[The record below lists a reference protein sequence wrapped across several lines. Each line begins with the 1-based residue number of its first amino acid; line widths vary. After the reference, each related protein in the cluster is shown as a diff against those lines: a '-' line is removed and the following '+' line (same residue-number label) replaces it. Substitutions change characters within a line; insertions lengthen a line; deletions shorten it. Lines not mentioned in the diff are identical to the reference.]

1 MPFSPHTHTHT
12 KKKKKKGKR
21 KERILTQAIWSK
33 LSINNYK
40 VRLMNVLIYIYI

>member
-12 KKKKKKGKR
+12 HTHTQKGKR
-21 KERILTQAIWSK
+21 KKRILTQAIWSK

>member
-12 KKKKKKGKR
+12 QKKGKR
-21 KERILTQAIWSK
+21 KKRILTQAIWSK